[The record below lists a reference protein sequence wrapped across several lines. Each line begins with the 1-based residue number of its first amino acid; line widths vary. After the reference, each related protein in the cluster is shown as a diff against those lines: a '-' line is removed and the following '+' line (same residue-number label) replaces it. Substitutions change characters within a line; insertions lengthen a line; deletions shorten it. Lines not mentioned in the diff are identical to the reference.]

1 MHGGAAGSGAPIG
14 NTALVLQF
22 LITPDQLGYLS
33 PASDGFGGIMTVSEC
48 IRMARATLADIE
60 QRAKFSTKDCKQLSN
75 RELEREAIWQ
85 TLLQQAQ

>member
-1 MHGGAAGSGAPIG
+1 MGFPRWYAALAPLFDVG
-14 NTALVLQF
+14 ESSPRH
-22 LITPDQLGYLS
+22 PDQLGYLS
-33 PASDGFGGIMTVSEC
+33 PASDGFRGIMTVSEC